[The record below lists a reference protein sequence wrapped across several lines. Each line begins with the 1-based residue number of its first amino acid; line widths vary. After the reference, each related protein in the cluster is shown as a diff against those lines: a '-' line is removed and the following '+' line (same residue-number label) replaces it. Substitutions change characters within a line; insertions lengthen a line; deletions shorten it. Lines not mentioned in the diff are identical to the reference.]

1 MLKRRR
7 HAVNLGFSETVP
19 RGFVAPLR
27 DGVANLFLRLCG
39 LCLRPDRNTSPPPIA
54 RASDAVL
61 SSSLIAVVR
70 MRGLM
75 PVGTDFRSYAC
86 DRRQAL
92 LRRIEKTMVAKVS
105 SVLEIT
111 IVNTSR
117 RQSASISA
125 FGSGTM
131 LPQRVDNFQI
141 TAALVVH
148 CAGHAHGR
156 EERDA
161 PFALP
166 VKAPEQDHRL
176 LCTVSTRLSGTA
188 MPAFAAS
195 ARATAS
201 HATVLISSSR
211 RARKAAPAVRP
222 EAEYAWR
229 LPGAGTA
236 RPRVRQNAARPGAPH
251 RPLSSR

>member
-1 MLKRRR
+1 M
-7 HAVNLGFSETVP
+7 
-19 RGFVAPLR
+19 
-27 DGVANLFLRLCG
+27 
-39 LCLRPDRNTSPPPIA
+39 
-54 RASDAVL
+54 
-61 SSSLIAVVR
+61 
-70 MRGLM
+70 
-75 PVGTDFRSYAC
+75 
-86 DRRQAL
+86 
-92 LRRIEKTMVAKVS
+92 
-105 SVLEIT
+105 EIT

-229 LPGAGTA
+229 LSQAYDLKSVPTGIKPRILTTAINEDDNTASLALAMGGGEVFRSGRRQSPHNRKKRLATPSRSGATKPRGMASARRRSTA
-236 RPRVRQNAARPGAPH
+236 WRRL
-251 RPLSSR
+251 LSMTI